1 MEITQEK
8 YAGFDRDFFP
18 VPMVV
23 QDFIQVHKPDADSKR
38 GKRDHVS
45 GKKLVKISRKRYD

>member
-8 YAGFDRDFFP
+8 YAGFDRKFLHL
-18 VPMVV
+18 PMVV
-23 QDFIQVHKPDADSKR
+23 YDFIQVHKPDADSKR

-45 GKKLVKISRKRYD
+45 GKKLVKINGKRYD